1 MVFSFNIEKK
11 IPHRLGRAGVFTTP
25 HGSIQ
30 TPAFVTVGTKG
41 TVKGLLPETIK
52 ALGGQVVLANTYH
65 LFLQPGE
72 EIVEQAGGLH
82 NWMNWP
88 GPTMTDSGGF
98 QVFSLGEAF
107 GRQGVSKF
115 IESQTVDEATPTIY
129 NKDLATQ
136 HGRLAIV
143 DEEGVTF
150 TSHLDGSMHRFT
162 PERSI
167 EIQHALG
174 ADIIFS
180 FDECTSP
187 TADHTYQKEAVDR
200 THAWAKRGLDYHKRL
215 EYEKLK
221 SVSSQNLNS
230 SPQALFGVVQGGR
243 YEDLRKESARVI
255 GGMDFAGFGIGGSF
269 SKKDLDE
276 ALVWVNEILPEEKPR
291 HLLGIGEPV
300 DLFVGVENGCDLFD
314 CVAPTRLGRTG
325 TLYTQEGKVNITN
338 AKYKD
343 DFTPLSVWCPY
354 FADSTYT
361 RAYLHHLFKA
371 NEILGAVLASTS
383 NVSFLINLV
392 ANIRQS
398 ILDDRFAEFR
408 SNFFHQYKV

>member
-1 MVFSFNIEKK
+1 MAFSFNIEKK
-11 IPHRLGRAGVFTTP
+11 IPHRLGRAGVFATP

-72 EIVEQAGGLH
+72 EIVKKAGGLH
-82 NWMNWP
+82 RWMNWP

-98 QVFSLGEAF
+98 QVFSLGAAF
-107 GRQGVSKF
+107 GQAGVSKF
-115 IESQTVDEATPTIY
+115 IESQTVDEAMPTVY

-187 TADHTYQKEAVDR
+187 TADHTYQKEAADR

-221 SVSSQNLNS
+221 VEAGQDSSS
-230 SPQALFGVVQGGR
+230 DPQALFGIVQGGR
-243 YEDLRKESARVI
+243 YEDLRKASARVI

-325 TLYTQEGKVNITN
+325 TLYTPEGKINITN

-343 DFTPLSVWCPY
+343 DFTPLSVWCPC
-354 FADSTYT
+354 FADTTYT

-392 ANIRQS
+392 ADIRQS
-398 ILDDRFAEFR
+398 ILDDHFAEFR
-408 SNFFHQYKV
+408 AAFFRHYTG